1 MANTYTL
8 IASNTVGSGGASSIT
23 FSSIPQTYTNL
34 VIKMSG
40 RTNRGVDFDS
50 ITMTFNGSSTGIT
63 WLTLFSDGTT
73 VTSGTAQR
81 FWVNSTTQ
89 TANTFGN
96 ADIYIPQYTS
106 ANYKTTSIDVV
117 TENNATY
124 SFAEMLTQLW
134 SNTAAIT
141 SIELAP
147 QFGSAWLEYSTFY
160 LYGTNN
166 S

>member
-8 IASNTVGSGGASSIT
+8 IASNTVGSGGASSVT
-23 FSSIPQTYTNL
+23 FSGIPQTYTDL
-34 VIKMSG
+34 VVKMSG

-147 QFGSAWLEYSTFY
+147 QFGSSWLQYSTFY
-160 LYGTNN
+160 LYGIKN

>member
-8 IASNTVGSGGASSIT
+8 IASNTVGGAGAASVT
-23 FSSIPQTYTNL
+23 FSSIPATYTDL
-34 VIKMSG
+34 VLRISG
-40 RTNRGVDFDS
+40 RTNRTDVDS

-73 VTSGTAQR
+73 TTSGTAQR

-96 ADIYIPQYTS
+96 ADVYIPQYTS
-106 ANYKTTSIDVV
+106 ANYKTTSIDAV
-117 TENNATY
+117 TENNATGAY
-124 SFAEMLTQLW
+124 AEILTQLW

-147 QFGSAWLEYSTFY
+147 QFGTGWLQYSTFY
-160 LYGTNN
+160 LYGIKN